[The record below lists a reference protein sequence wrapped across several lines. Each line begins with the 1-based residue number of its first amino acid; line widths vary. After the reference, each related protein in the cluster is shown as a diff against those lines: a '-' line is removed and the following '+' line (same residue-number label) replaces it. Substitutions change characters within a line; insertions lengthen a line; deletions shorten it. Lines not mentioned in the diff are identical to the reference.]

1 MAGDKNA
8 TKTDAVVKLVLVFFV
23 CLLSFS
29 IGTFVGK
36 KFSDSQHK
44 IAKFE
49 PETQER
55 EVASVSPEA
64 GEVKPGEALTDD
76 EVAKLAEEFI
86 AEDKNGV
93 PTLGGHGEDEH
104 KPTTDKHDELV
115 KEANAGGHGE
125 EHPAPAPKRT
135 AQSVTNTHGE
145 SAHGAAKDE
154 RAAGGHGEAPSK
166 AAEKVSKNENPSAW
180 EKPAVKKTAQ
190 DRIPT
195 ALPKEIAGSA
205 IGKYTVQ
212 VASYPDE
219 TEAQKM
225 ATDLKAKGF
234 SSFYV
239 SAKVKDKKAAA
250 EKTWYRVSVGLF
262 TTQKEA
268 EAYKQDLLS
277 RSKVS
282 SAIVQKITE

>member
-36 KFSDSQHK
+36 KFSDSQNK

-49 PETQER
+49 PETGAR
-55 EVASVSPEA
+55 DVASVSPEA
-64 GEVKPGEALTDD
+64 SEVKPGDALTDD
-76 EVAKLAEEFI
+76 EVAKLAEEFV

-93 PTLGGHGEDEH
+93 PSPAHGDDSDEH
-104 KPTTDKHDELV
+104 PAGDKHSDVVEAKNSHGDEY
-115 KEANAGGHGE
+115 A
-125 EHPAPAPKRT
+125 APAPKRT
-135 AQSVTNTHGE
+135 TQSVKPP
-145 SAHGAAKDE
+145 A
-154 RAAGGHGEAPSK
+154 HGEAAHKSGAIDPHAVPSK
-166 AAEKVSKNENPSAW
+166 AADKVSKNENPSKW
-180 EKPAVKKTAQ
+180 ERPAGAKTAQ

-219 TEAQKM
+219 AEAQKM

-239 SAKVKDKKAAA
+239 SATVKNKKSVAA

-282 SAIVQKITE
+282 SAIVQRITE